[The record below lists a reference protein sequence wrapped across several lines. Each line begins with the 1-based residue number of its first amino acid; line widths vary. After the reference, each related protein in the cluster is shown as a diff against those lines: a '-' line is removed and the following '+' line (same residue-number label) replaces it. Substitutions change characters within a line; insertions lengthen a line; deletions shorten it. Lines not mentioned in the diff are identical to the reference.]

1 MIPIQDLLNRIIWD
15 KEFGRGDFEIG
26 YYDRV
31 EERIIRVSFRMIELV
46 PGDHFSFL
54 LYGPEG
60 ETCSIPF
67 HRVRQVYKDGQLI
80 WHRSD

>member
-80 WHRSD
+80 WHRGD